1 MGISGIPTSVCSW
14 QCRKDPQN
22 GIEGAQIDLLID
34 KGNLGV
40 CLCEMRFYKDD
51 YPLSEKD
58 EKDFA
63 RRRNSF
69 RAVTKT
75 KKNIQTV
82 LVTTYGIV
90 KNKYAGIVNAVVTA
104 DDLFV

>member
-1 MGISGIPTSVCSW
+1 MIFSLTKATWASAFARC
-14 QCRKDPQN
+14 DF
-22 GIEGAQIDLLID
+22 
-34 KGNLGV
+34 
-40 CLCEMRFYKDD
+40 M
-51 YPLSEKD
+51 
-58 EKDFA
+58 DFA